1 MKNDLKFTAYLPVFF
16 RAKRVD
22 VKHVDHH
29 DVKHVDVK
37 HVDVK
42 HVDGKHRGP
51 YPLLSR
57 VPVFSFIVEHR
68 CIITGP
74 FRAGYLPICSSLLSA
89 KDLLFITLQKNHVLG
104 YSTYARSRCL
114 LNLPSD
120 TAHDQLWMSSPKEN
134 REG

>member
-1 MKNDLKFTAYLPVFF
+1 VKNDLKFTAYLPVFF

-74 FRAGYLPICSSLLSA
+74 FRAGQILCPQVRQVLPPI
-89 KDLLFITLQKNHVLG
+89 FQYIYNNYNYVLNSN
-104 YSTYARSRCL
+104 YKQMQY
-114 LNLPSD
+114 
-120 TAHDQLWMSSPKEN
+120 
-134 REG
+134 

>member
-1 MKNDLKFTAYLPVFF
+1 VKNDLKFTAYLPVFF

-74 FRAGYLPICSSLLSA
+74 FRAGQIRCPQVRQVLPPIFQYIIMFLIVIV
-89 KDLLFITLQKNHVLG
+89 ITNKCNIDT
-104 YSTYARSRCL
+104 STYIFGSKQSMILC
-114 LNLPSD
+114 NL
-120 TAHDQLWMSSPKEN
+120 TASV
-134 REG
+134 